1 MNKELLTAT
10 PFGGEQKAGF
20 KVEAASG
27 SAKLQFLKSTG
38 SYVDLPG
45 GLYTTDDLIR
55 LDMFSDQ
62 MYQWVLTGGAK
73 VFKEF

>member
-20 KVEAASG
+20 KIEAAG
-27 SAKLQFLKSTG
+27 ASAQLQFLKSDG
-38 SYVDLPG
+38 NYVDLPG
-45 GLYTTDDLIR
+45 GLYTTNDLIR